1 MRRVLLFVWVL
12 FAVIACGKK
21 YTSHLFDASVKGS
34 RVDAVR
40 LSVADENLSR
50 LISKMLETKGIHISN
65 SAPLTLEAEGT
76 AYTHHCNN
84 PLTCSYDAT
93 YDGFVKLTL
102 MRQMHPLY
110 MVQSDYHG
118 KLPAKLPGSLW
129 DQMADD
135 LELKTP

>member
-1 MRRVLLFVWVL
+1 MRTPLLLILVLLL
-12 FAVIACGKK
+12 ISGCGKK
-21 YTSHLFDASVKGS
+21 YTSHLYDDTVRGS

-40 LSVADENLSR
+40 LSTADANLSR
-50 LISKMLETKGIHISN
+50 LVKAMLQKRDIAISDRAL
-65 SAPLTLEAEGT
+65 LTLQAEAT
-76 AYTHHCNN
+76 TYSHHCNN

-118 KLPAKLPGSLW
+118 RLTPKLLESLW
-129 DQMADD
+129 EQMTEE
-135 LELKTP
+135 LELR